1 MIIIFSEVL
10 GYDQYHNP
18 FFYLFN
24 LLYGIKPL
32 ITLWYYRRNV
42 YNIYTILFIVELC
55 KYY

>member
-1 MIIIFSEVL
+1 MLIIFSEIL

-24 LLYGIKPL
+24 IIYGIKPL

-42 YNIYTILFIVELC
+42 YILFYIYLIELC